1 METTVEDRKWTYTPG
16 RGPRRGAARSGSPRR
31 LWKASALLVVS
42 SFLLAACTTSD
53 PLAEQ
58 ASAAN
63 TNYVAGDG
71 SVAEYP
77 PGERSPISSFEA
89 TLEDGTVITTADLE
103 GQVTVLNFW
112 YAACAP
118 CRVEAP
124 DLQALNEEFSA
135 AGAAAEKSAAKEDL
149 DALDQEFGGREV
161 QFLGINLRDQQAT
174 SSAFERSFG
183 ITYPSALDT
192 DGSIAMGLSEFVPP
206 QAVPTTVVID
216 KDGRI
221 SARVLGIAEKSTLRA
236 LINTAV
242 ETSG

>member
-1 METTVEDRKWTYTPG
+1 MDLITRDHEPSHRPG
-16 RGPRRGAARSGSPRR
+16 SGRHHESGRPGASRRA
-31 LWKASALLVVS
+31 WKALALLVIS

-58 ASAAN
+58 ASVAN

-71 SVAEYP
+71 SVAEYA
-77 PGERSPISSFEA
+77 PGERSPVDNFEA
-89 TLEDGTVITTADLE
+89 TLEDGTVVTTADLE

-124 DLQALNEEFSA
+124 DLQALNEEFSTLMTESGESEA
-135 AGAAAEKSAAKEDL
+135 QDDME
-149 DALDQEFGGREV
+149 ALNQDFGGREV
-161 QFLGINLRDQQAT
+161 QFLGVNLRDQQAT

-183 ITYPSALDT
+183 ITYPSALDS

-236 LINTAV
+236 LINTAL

>member
-1 METTVEDRKWTYTPG
+1 MDPAPG
-16 RGPRRGAARSGSPRR
+16 DHWPARRSAGTAPRAPWSSRRARAA
-31 LWKASALLVVS
+31 AAVLVAS
-42 SFLLAACTTSD
+42 SFVLAACTTSD
-53 PLAEQ
+53 PLADA
-58 ASAAN
+58 ASVPN
-63 TNYVAGDG
+63 SNYVAGDG
-71 SVAEYP
+71 SVAEYAAA
-77 PGERSPISSFEA
+77 ERVRVSEFEA
-89 TLEDGTVITTADLE
+89 TLQDGTVVTAADLE

-124 DLQALNEEFSA
+124 DLQALHEEF
-135 AGAAAEKSAAKEDL
+135 GGTDAAA
-149 DALDQEFGGREV
+149 QEFGGGEV
-161 QFLGINLRDQQAT
+161 QFLGVNLRDQQAT

-192 DGSIAMGLSEFVPP
+192 DGAIAMGLSEFVPP

-216 KDGRI
+216 KDGRV

-236 LINTAV
+236 LISTAL

>member
-1 METTVEDRKWTYTPG
+1 MDLITRDQERIHRPG
-16 RGPRRGAARSGSPRR
+16 SGRHHESERPRVSRR
-31 LWKASALLVVS
+31 AWKVSALLVLS

-58 ASAAN
+58 ASVAN

-71 SVAEYP
+71 SVAEYA
-77 PGERSPISSFEA
+77 PGGRSPVDNFEA
-89 TLEDGTVITTADLE
+89 TLEDGTVVTTADLE

-135 AGAAAEKSAAKEDL
+135 VKTQSGEFEAQKDLGAL
-149 DALDQEFGGREV
+149 NQEFGGREV
-161 QFLGINLRDQQAT
+161 QFLGVNLRDQQAT

-183 ITYPSALDT
+183 ITYPSALDS

-236 LINTAV
+236 LIKTAL

>member
-1 METTVEDRKWTYTPG
+1 MDPTTGDHGPARRPAGAG
-16 RGPRRGAARSGSPRR
+16 RRAPTPRRRWAAAAV
-31 LWKASALLVVS
+31 LVASS
-42 SFLLAACTTSD
+42 TILAACTTSD
-53 PLAEQ
+53 PLAEE
-58 ASAAN
+58 ASVAN

-71 SVAEYP
+71 SVAEYAP
-77 PGERSPISSFEA
+77 AERIRVSEFEA
-89 TLEDGTVITTADLE
+89 TLQDGTVVTAADLE
-103 GQVTVLNFW
+103 DRVTVLNFW

-124 DLQALNEEFSA
+124 DLQALHEEFA
-135 AGAAAEKSAAKEDL
+135 EPDTAAPEAGAPEDL
-149 DALDQEFGGREV
+149 DELDQKFGARQV
-161 QFLGINLRDQQAT
+161 QFLGVNLRDQQAA

-192 DGSIAMGLSEFVPP
+192 DGSIAMALSAFVPP

-221 SARVLGIAEKSTLRA
+221 SARILGIAEKSTLRA
-236 LINTAV
+236 LITTAL

>member
-1 METTVEDRKWTYTPG
+1 MDLITEHHHGGDG
-16 RGPRRGAARSGSPRR
+16 RHAASGPRSGRPRAPRR
-31 LWKASALLVVS
+31 MWKASALVVAS
-42 SFLLAACTTSD
+42 SFLLAACTASD

-58 ASAAN
+58 ASTAN

-77 PGERSPISSFEA
+77 PGQRSPITGFEA
-89 TLEDGTVITTADLE
+89 TLQDGTVITTADLE

-124 DLQALNEEFSA
+124 DLQALNEEFSKA
-135 AGAAAEKSAAKEDL
+135 EAHKAAAEEDV
-149 DALDQEFGGREV
+149 DALEQEFGGREV
-161 QFLGINLRDQQAT
+161 QFLGVNLRDQQAT

-183 ITYPSALDT
+183 ITYPSVLDT

-221 SARVLGIAEKSTLRA
+221 AARVLGIAEKSTLRA
-236 LINTAV
+236 LINTAL